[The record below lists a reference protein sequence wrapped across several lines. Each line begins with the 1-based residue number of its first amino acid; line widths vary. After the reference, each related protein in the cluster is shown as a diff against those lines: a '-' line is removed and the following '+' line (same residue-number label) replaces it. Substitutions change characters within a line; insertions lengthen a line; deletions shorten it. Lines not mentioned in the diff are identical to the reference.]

1 MDGLS
6 MRDGVAYRSV
16 PELVA
21 QLAARG
27 MARLVAPALALFMA
41 LAFTAAHAQIWDTV
55 PDEQLKALNLTR
67 AAKPKELYDA
77 LSARWKSN
85 VTKGKFAKWWE
96 PSPIDMYMAPVLFY
110 KPPEVNIEATRE
122 QCVQCHQAAT
132 HGWVQSW
139 QQSVHANLDMIRK
152 LPAGDTRA
160 YKAEIITEVEQ
171 NLRAQGLLGNGAALK
186 EVGCIDCHMGVGKA
200 SGHHMRDLHMPSRA
214 DCGTCHIKQFA
225 EAESERDTQVWPQ
238 KQWDPGHPS
247 HAVDYTANVET
258 ATWAALQQREVATSC
273 TMCHYNQTK
282 CDGCHTRHDF
292 STAEARKPEACS
304 TCHNGVD
311 HNEYEQYLLSKHGT
325 RYQTQGAKWDWNA
338 RLADAFGKGG
348 QSAPTC
354 QTCHMEY
361 KGQYSHNVTRK
372 VRWGFLPFKNI
383 ADNLDHPWFKE
394 RKDAW
399 TATCMQCHSQ
409 RFATTYLDMSD
420 SGIKQGIKLVED
432 TRAVVQKLYDDKLL
446 PGQKTNRPA
455 LPEPE
460 KDEPGA
466 FASLF
471 FAKGNQFT
479 VVDRTFAEM
488 WEQHI
493 ARYMKGLQHVNPG
506 GWAYSHGW
514 SDLIKDQTIINE
526 YDTTLR
532 EKAQLDQRVQKLEAA
547 TRRTSWFNR
556 GAGGGTATAG
566 VGALL
571 ADEPVA
577 ASGLL
582 ALLGGG
588 LLLGAVRIG
597 RRTRRDAR
605 GDGRDGSPADASDA
619 GHRVVPPAEPQAGP
633 QAPR

>member
-1 MDGLS
+1 
-6 MRDGVAYRSV
+6 MRKLLLQAW
-16 PELVA
+16 
-21 QLAARG
+21 LAA
-27 MARLVAPALALFMA
+27 LLA
-41 LAFTAAHAQIWDTV
+41 LAFGVAHAAIWDTV
-55 PDEQLKALNLTR
+55 PDEQLKALNLSR
-67 AAKPKELYDA
+67 SASPKELYDA
-77 LSARWKSN
+77 LTTRYKAN

-96 PSPIDMYMAPVLFY
+96 PVPIDQYMAPMLFY
-110 KPPEVNIEATRE
+110 KPPEVNIDATRA
-122 QCVQCHQAAT
+122 QCVECHRAVT

-139 QQSVHANLDMIRK
+139 QQSVHANLEQIRK
-152 LPAGDTRA
+152 LPAGDSRA
-160 YKAEIITEVEQ
+160 YKKEIIAEVEQ
-171 NLRAQGLLGNGAALK
+171 NLRAQGLLGAGAPLK

-200 SGHHMRDLHMPSRA
+200 GGHHMRDLHLPSRA

-273 TMCHYNQTK
+273 TMCHYNQTR

-292 STAEARKPEACS
+292 SPAEARKPEACA

-311 HNEYEQYLLSKHGT
+311 HNEYEQYLLSKHGV
-325 RYQTQGAKWDWNA
+325 RFQAQRDKWDWNA
-338 RLADAFGKGG
+338 RLADAYTKGG

-354 QTCHMEY
+354 QSCHMEY
-361 KGQYSHNVTRK
+361 KGQYTHNVTRK
-372 VRWGFLPFKNI
+372 VRWGFLPTPNI
-383 ADNLDHPWFKE
+383 ADNLEHPWFKE
-394 RKDAW
+394 RKEAW
-399 TATCMQCHSQ
+399 QATCQACHGQ
-409 RFATTYLDMSD
+409 RFAQIYLDMTD
-420 SGIKQGIKLVED
+420 SGIKEGVKLVEQ
-432 TRAVVQKLYDDKLL
+432 TRKVVQKLYDDKLL

-493 ARYMKGLQHVNPG
+493 ARYMKGLEHANPG
-506 GWAYSHGW
+506 GWTYSHGW

-532 EKAQLDQRVQKLEAA
+532 EKAQLEERVGKLEAA
-547 TRRTSWFNR
+547 SRRTSWFNR
-556 GAGGGTATAG
+556 GGGGGGVLAGGIDAFLTEEPMLATG
-566 VGALL
+566 IL
-571 ADEPVA
+571 AV
-577 ASGLL
+577 
-582 ALLGGG
+582 LGGG
-588 LLLGAVRIG
+588 LLLGGLRG
-597 RRTRRDAR
+597 RRRGPHDDVAR
-605 GDGRDGSPADASDA
+605 
-619 GHRVVPPAEPQAGP
+619 
-633 QAPR
+633 PRA